1 MLSNQSTRSL
11 TTLVYSMQLLRGGTS
26 QWKGEVFDLLG
37 WSQLSPGFIVPNT
50 FIARFV
56 LGERLHPQL
65 GVVIPHSSPKICFLQ
80 AIICGVKC
88 ASRSLPI
95 DPSSIHHR
103 SIIDPSPIHH

>member
-56 LGERLHPQL
+56 LGERLHPQRNKFSRL
-65 GVVIPHSSPKICFLQ
+65 NTGFTQYLVVAQRFV
-80 AIICGVKC
+80 AIRQYG
-88 ASRSLPI
+88 
-95 DPSSIHHR
+95 HR
-103 SIIDPSPIHH
+103 PGRGARLRPQPR